1 MDSGQFYIYHLCIVL
16 SSNFQLKTVMP
27 AFLYKLLCS
36 YEWPLG
42 LPRRLNPLSTVGKV
56 TIKTFL
62 GKDLVTTT
70 VHNLWLHSFYYSVRT
85 LMYFLREVFQSC
97 KFFDILKIPY
107 WVTEL
112 VNLLSGVFESLRGN

>member
-36 YEWPLG
+36 
-42 LPRRLNPLSTVGKV
+42 LPRRLNPLSKVEKV

-70 VHNLWLHSFYYSVRT
+70 VHNLWLQSFYYSVRT

-97 KFFDILKIPY
+97 NFFDILKIPY

-112 VNLLSGVFESLRGN
+112 VNLLSGGFESLRGN